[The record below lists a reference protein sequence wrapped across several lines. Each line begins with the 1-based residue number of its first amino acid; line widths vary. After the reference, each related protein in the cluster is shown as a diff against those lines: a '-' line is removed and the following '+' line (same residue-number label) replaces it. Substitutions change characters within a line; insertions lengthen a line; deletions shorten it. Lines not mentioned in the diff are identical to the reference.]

1 MMSKI
6 NKNLVIAVF
15 FIFSIFLSGC
25 QNKELQKD
33 DSGIGIIE
41 GKTQDSS
48 AAIDDNLEK
57 EFDDNLDSALNDLE
71 EIENI

>member
-1 MMSKI
+1 MNNT
-6 NKNLVIAVF
+6 NKNLIVAVF
-15 FIFSIFLSGC
+15 FIFSIVLSGC

>member
-1 MMSKI
+1 MSKI